1 VSLKPLVVIWGVLM
15 VTILAI
21 DLQLNRL
28 RARTEQEEV
37 RQHEL
42 QRSVDDLDRSVRA
55 LEKRMAEV
63 KSAPEGA
70 ADAIH

>member
-1 VSLKPLVVIWGVLM
+1 M
-15 VTILAI
+15 VTILVI

-55 LEKRMAEV
+55 LEKRMAE
-63 KSAPEGA
+63 GA
-70 ADAIH
+70 ADGVR